1 MKNHSSTSAIA
12 DIKAKLSI
20 VDVIQGFVSLKK
32 SGKNHIGLCP
42 FHDDNNPSMHVND
55 EKGFFHCFSCGAGG
69 DVFGFLMRY
78 SNIGFPEALKE
89 LARKAGV
96 RLPAPRPLTKREKKK
111 EATSARFFEINSLV
125 CSFYHKNLLGSGK
138 KSVQARKYLESRG
151 ITSQVIK
158 EFELGFVPDG
168 WEALVKFASA
178 KNIGVKELEELGLV
192 VARES
197 GSGHYD
203 RFRNR
208 IIFPINEITG
218 RICGF
223 GGRTLSEDESKQPK
237 YMNSPESPVF
247 DKRSVLYGLYHSK
260 SEIGRE
266 RKAVLVEGY
275 MDFIKLY
282 ANGIRNVVATLGTA
296 FTNEHA
302 RSLRRFCEEVVIV
315 YDGDTAGIRSAVRAG
330 EILLEQ
336 GISSSI
342 CRIPDGLDP
351 DDYLEE
357 HGPESLAELIAAAVD
372 VSDFIIDDTFAR
384 YREKK
389 MSSGESI
396 KFLVDLVSKIKDPVR
411 RAEAVSKVTG
421 LFGIRESE
429 FLSLVKTSNPGR
441 NRGSLAPRTLIPEK
455 SIHER
460 EIVRILLKFPHLMS
474 AEKIENVG
482 RHFENGD
489 LKVILNRVGE
499 GEFTEVSSLMSSF
512 EKIEM
517 QQLLSEL
524 VFSSDDLIDDTT
536 SEKILNDCVKELEL
550 RNIAFKRNEVI
561 ERIRK
566 QRDSSDKTLERKLV
580 EQYRDLVSMEKT
592 IRGTAS

>member
-1 MKNHSSTSAIA
+1 MKNPSSTSAIA
-12 DIKAKLSI
+12 DIKARLSI

-42 FHDDNNPSMHVND
+42 FHDDNNPSMQVND
-55 EKGFFHCFSCGAGG
+55 ERGFFHCFSCGAGG

-78 SNIGFPEALKE
+78 SNIGFREALEE

-96 RLPAPRPLTKREKKK
+96 RLPAPRKRTGREKEK
-111 EATSARFFEINSLV
+111 EAASARFFEINALV
-125 CSFYHKNLLGSGK
+125 CSFYGKNLLGSGK
-138 KSVQARKYLESRG
+138 DSVQAREYLESRG
-151 ITSQVIK
+151 IGSETIR
-158 EFELGFVPDG
+158 EFKLGLAPDS
-168 WEALVKFASA
+168 WDAALKFASA
-178 KNIGVKELEELGLV
+178 SNITARELEDLGLV
-192 VARES
+192 AAKKS
-197 GSGHYD
+197 GNGHYD

-223 GGRTLSEDESKQPK
+223 GGRTLGEEGPGQPK

-247 DKRSVLYGLYHSK
+247 NKSSLLYGLYHSK
-260 SEIGRE
+260 SEIGRKQ
-266 RKAVLVEGY
+266 KAVLVEGY

-296 FTNEHA
+296 FTNDHA
-302 RSLRRFCEEVVIV
+302 RLLRRFCEEVVVV

-357 HGPESLAELIAAAVD
+357 HGPESLGELIASAAG

-396 KFLVDLVSKIKDPVR
+396 RFLADVVSKIKDPVR
-411 RAEAVSKVTG
+411 RAEAVSRTTG
-421 LFGIRESE
+421 VFGIRESE
-429 FLSLVKTSNPGR
+429 FLSLVKTPNPGK
-441 NRGSLAPRTLIPEK
+441 NRGSLAPATLIPEK
-455 SIHER
+455 NIHER
-460 EIVRILLKFPHLMS
+460 EIVRILLKFPGLMS
-474 AEKIENVG
+474 AEKIEDTG

-489 LKVILNRVGE
+489 LKVILKRMGE
-499 GEFTEVSSLMSSF
+499 GGFTEVSSLMSSF

-524 VFSSDDLIDDTT
+524 IFSSDDLIDETT
-536 SEKILNDCVKELEL
+536 SEKILRDCLKELEL
-550 RNIAFKRNEVI
+550 RNIAFERNEVI
-561 ERIRK
+561 DSIRK

-580 EQYRDLVSMEKT
+580 EQYRDLVSKEKT

>member
-1 MKNHSSTSAIA
+1 MKNPSFTSAIA

-20 VDVIQGFVSLKK
+20 VDVIQGYVSLKK

-42 FHDDNNPSMHVND
+42 FHDDSNPSMHVND
-55 EKGFFHCFSCGAGG
+55 DKGFFHCFSCGAGG

-78 SNIGFPEALKE
+78 SNTGFPEALKE
-89 LARKAGV
+89 LAAKAGV
-96 RLPAPRPLTKREKKK
+96 RLPAPRPRTKGAKKK
-111 EATSARFFEINSLV
+111 EASTTRFFKINSLV
-125 CSFYHKNLLGSGK
+125 CSFYSKNLLRPEKNSA
-138 KSVQARKYLESRG
+138 QARGYLESRG
-151 ITSQVIK
+151 ITSEIIS
-158 EFELGFVPDG
+158 EFKLGFVPDG
-168 WEALVKFASA
+168 WDALVGFASR
-178 KNIGVKELEELGLV
+178 NNVGIKELEELGLV

-223 GGRTLSEDESKQPK
+223 GGRTLTEDDPKQPK

-247 DKRSVLYGLYHSK
+247 DKKNVLYGLYHSK
-260 SEIGRE
+260 NEIGRN

-282 ANGIRNVVATLGTA
+282 ANGTRNVVATLGTA
-296 FTNEHA
+296 FTNEQA
-302 RSLRRFCEEVVIV
+302 KLLRRFCEEVVIV
-315 YDGDTAGIRSAVRAG
+315 YDGDAAGIRSAVRAG

-351 DDYLEE
+351 DDYLEA
-357 HGPESLAELIAAAVD
+357 HGPESLSKLIGDAVN
-372 VSDFIIDDTFAR
+372 VSDFIIDDTSAR

-396 KFLVDLVSKIKDPVR
+396 RFLADMVSKIKDPVQ
-411 RAEAVSKVTG
+411 RAEAVSKTTRV
-421 LFGIRESE
+421 FGIRESE
-429 FLSLVKTSNPGR
+429 FLSLIKTSHTGE
-441 NRGSLAPRTLIPEK
+441 NRGSLAPAALIPEK
-455 SIHER
+455 NIHER
-460 EIVRILLKFPHLMS
+460 EIVRILLNFPHLLS
-474 AEKIENVG
+474 SEEIKNVEEY
-482 RHFENGD
+482 FENGD
-489 LKVILNRVGE
+489 LKVILKRVGE
-499 GEFTEVSSLMSSF
+499 GEFNEISSLMSSF

-524 VFSSDDLIDDTT
+524 IFSSDDLIDKTT
-536 SEKILNDCVKELEL
+536 SEKILNDCMRELKL
-550 RNIAFKRNEVI
+550 RDIAFKRNEVI
-561 ERIRK
+561 DRIRK
-566 QRDSSDKTLERKLV
+566 QRDSSDKSLERKLV
-580 EQYRDLVSMEKT
+580 EQYRDLVSKEKA
-592 IRGTAS
+592 IRGTVS